1 VEGQLGPPISEREEN
16 TMLILKGSLLGLVLS
31 VGVMALYFLFLFVK
45 FGGPGMFDVG
55 FYRRLA
61 TLFLGIAI
69 GTLLT
74 CGGLFWLSGALTKYV
89 AALR

>member
-1 VEGQLGPPISEREEN
+1 
-16 TMLILKGSLLGLVLS
+16 
-31 VGVMALYFLFLFVK
+31 LFVK